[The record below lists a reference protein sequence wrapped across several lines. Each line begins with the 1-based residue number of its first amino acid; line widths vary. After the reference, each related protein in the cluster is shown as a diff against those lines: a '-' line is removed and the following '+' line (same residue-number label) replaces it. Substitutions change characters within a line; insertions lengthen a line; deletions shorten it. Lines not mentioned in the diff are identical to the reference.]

1 MTKAGFAG
9 ETMAECAATC
19 WDEVTGFAG
28 FALYLPAV
36 AGSADPSIGAV
47 A

>member
-1 MTKAGFAG
+1 VAVPKPLLS
-9 ETMAECAATC
+9 
-19 WDEVTGFAG
+19 WDEVTGFPG
-28 FALYLPAV
+28 FALYLTAV